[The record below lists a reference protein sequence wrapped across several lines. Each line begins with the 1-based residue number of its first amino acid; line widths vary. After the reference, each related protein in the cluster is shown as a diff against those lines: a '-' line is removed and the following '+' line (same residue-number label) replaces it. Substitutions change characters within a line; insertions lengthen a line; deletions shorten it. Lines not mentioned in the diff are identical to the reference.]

1 MQPKE
6 YGDTWGISL
15 GIWAR
20 VKEIGS
26 EHPSEL
32 LNIKW
37 QKKKRERERER
48 TRFFRQKLHPAIV
61 LTAISWVGS
70 EGGLYLY
77 FASGSNL
84 GQCSHKSNQCFQKEH
99 TAHSAKAL
107 HVLFVSKSNGGRRK

>member
-48 TRFFRQKLHPAIV
+48 EPDFSGRNFIQQ
-61 LTAISWVGS
+61 
-70 EGGLYLY
+70 Y
-77 FASGSNL
+77 F
-84 GQCSHKSNQCFQKEH
+84 
-99 TAHSAKAL
+99 
-107 HVLFVSKSNGGRRK
+107 

>member
-15 GIWAR
+15 GIWGR

-37 QKKKRERERER
+37 QKKKERENQIFQAE
-48 TRFFRQKLHPAIV
+48 TSSSNIFNCYILGW
-61 LTAISWVGS
+61 L
-70 EGGLYLY
+70 GGWAVPLLCIWKQPR
-77 FASGSNL
+77 S
-84 GQCSHKSNQCFQKEH
+84 
-99 TAHSAKAL
+99 
-107 HVLFVSKSNGGRRK
+107 V